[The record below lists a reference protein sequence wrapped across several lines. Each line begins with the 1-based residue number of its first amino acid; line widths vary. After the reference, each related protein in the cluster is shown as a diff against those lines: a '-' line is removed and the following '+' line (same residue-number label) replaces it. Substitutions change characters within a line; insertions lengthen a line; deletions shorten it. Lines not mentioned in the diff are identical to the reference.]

1 MNLWNGALNQ
11 LDEETLEAFS
21 AFELEKNEKGGRIMK
36 GAIRNR
42 GLQLAAAA
50 AVLLLIAGAV
60 LLFRRPAGNDPIDTA
75 QIWKEVY
82 NTSSN
87 ETADTSSIVSR
98 YWAHLKDAY
107 RSYIPSRVC
116 TEDHLGDLLLET
128 EANAYWENNSSGE
141 FVRESEEEILRTRIY
156 ACKGIDPERAVI
168 LQFLDKGEALTTDHY
183 YVYLNPEAAFPA
195 ADLGDGADKN
205 DLGAFYRAYGMDQNL
220 TLKPAQKE
228 FPVMTLEEIVKS
240 TGSKN
245 SAGQESAGKGS
256 GAAQEAGR
264 KESVGEN
271 SGQDAANRN
280 AANIHEVSYSSY
292 SYTEEAL
299 TGLRDSF
306 LKLEGSLLKNVSE
319 DDLYKDCPRIMNLQA
334 GMEDAGF
341 SGRIKVYGSGYL
353 KISLAGLDDAFFSI
367 GKDSAKACIDAFV
380 KAGTK
385 NDDNGIIIGTTSE
398 NGE

>member
-21 AFELEKNEKGGRIMK
+21 AFELEKNEKGEMIMK

-42 GLQLAAAA
+42 GLQLAAAS

-87 ETADTSSIVSR
+87 ETVDTSSIVSR

-107 RSYIPSRVC
+107 QSYIPSRVC

-128 EANAYWENNSSGE
+128 EASAYWENNSSGE

-271 SGQDAANRN
+271 SGQN
-280 AANIHEVSYSSY
+280 AAGQNVTDLYEVRCSSY
-292 SYTEEAL
+292 AYSDETLA
-299 TGLRDSF
+299 GLKESF
-306 LKLEGSLLKNVSE
+306 LKLEGTYVKTVSD

-398 NGE
+398 NAE